1 NRRRSQRKPW
11 YHRVRCLLPVG
22 HTDRPMDR
30 SPTKSRGRNRIPS
43 KLALEHGARR
53 PGRARGEAASGSRL
67 VQQTRETVPAKSAT
81 SPEIRA
87 KIARKR
93 KLGDR
98 TGTEVPRDTQETPRN
113 VR

>member
-1 NRRRSQRKPW
+1 
-11 YHRVRCLLPVG
+11 
-22 HTDRPMDR
+22 
-30 SPTKSRGRNRIPS
+30 
-43 KLALEHGARR
+43 
-53 PGRARGEAASGSRL
+53 AASGSRL

-113 VR
+113 VRRTPRKQMKRPPVKPGAFLVRSAADPQNPGRNPEQHQGKYPGRRQNQRG